1 MKTSTKLGL
10 VLAALFF
17 IVALTAS
24 TALAV
29 WGSSQSN
36 SHADSNASRNSG
48 GRMALASETSG
59 NNQALQGRRQRQKA
73 RVGALDT
80 AAAELG
86 MSPQDLANE
95 LKGGK
100 TLAQVAS
107 EKGVD
112 LTTLI
117 DKILEPLQT
126 RLSNAVTNKKI
137 TQEQADQRLNDAR
150 QNLTDWANNGG
161 PLPGRCDPPGNGS
174 VRNTS
179 PEVPDQN
186 PPNADT
192 I

>member
-48 GRMALASETSG
+48 GMALASETSG
-59 NNQALQGRRQRQKA
+59 SNQALQGRRQRQKE